1 MGNINFKTVTIG
13 GGCFWC
19 IESLFQNI
27 KGVETT
33 ISGYAGGTTLDPT
46 YREVASGRTGHAEVV
61 QVVYDENQ
69 ISYEELLTIFLTSH
83 DPTTLNSQGAD
94 YGSQYR
100 SIILFNDNEQKIL
113 AEKVI
118 KDLNPV
124 FGNKIVTEVKA
135 LDVFYK
141 AEEYH
146 QNYYIKNPYSGYCMA
161 VINPKMKKLKEMY
174 AKKVK
179 TIL

>member
-94 YGSQYR
+94 
-100 SIILFNDNEQKIL
+100 
-113 AEKVI
+113 
-118 KDLNPV
+118 
-124 FGNKIVTEVKA
+124 
-135 LDVFYK
+135 
-141 AEEYH
+141 
-146 QNYYIKNPYSGYCMA
+146 
-161 VINPKMKKLKEMY
+161 
-174 AKKVK
+174 
-179 TIL
+179 